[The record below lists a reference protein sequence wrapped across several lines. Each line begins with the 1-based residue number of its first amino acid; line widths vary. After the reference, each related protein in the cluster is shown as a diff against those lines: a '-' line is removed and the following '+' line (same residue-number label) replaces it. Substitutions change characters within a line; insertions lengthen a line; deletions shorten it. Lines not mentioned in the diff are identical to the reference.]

1 MSSLIMTIWHVCQK
15 LDAVLAPMGNA
26 GLVPLDFC
34 LNAWV
39 GAQFKY
45 SLWVQIMLI
54 CPIFFAYTHLLVADI
69 FPI

>member
-1 MSSLIMTIWHVCQK
+1 MSSLIMTIWHFCQK

-26 GLVPLDFC
+26 VLVPVDCC

-45 SLWVQIMLI
+45 SLWVQIMVI
-54 CPIFFAYTHLLVADI
+54 CPIYLPYTHLLVADI
-69 FPI
+69 H